1 LAMGSIEL
9 RHLRYF
15 VAVAEELHFARAAA
29 RLGIEQSPLSRQI
42 RELEH
47 AVGVPLFHRTTRRT
61 WLSAAGQR
69 FLDLA
74 QRILAD
80 VELAKTIA
88 RETGSGSDHPIR
100 LGLAEHA
107 AGEGFQ
113 YLLHALAEGH
123 PSSSVAVLELPVPR
137 LIELTLDGRID
148 ASFVLQPVDASGLFC
163 EPAWAEGLAVL
174 APPDHPLA
182 ARTTIELRELTAEPL
197 LVADPDVA
205 PGYAGQVAEL
215 LRAAGIDPDR
225 GTLVA
230 HPNTMASLVAIGA
243 GLGIMAQSWAR
254 RFNDLA
260 TVIDL
265 VDGAAI
271 MRTWMLYRD
280 GDCSPDVSRILEF
293 ARLAGSSGGR
303 HGGLPASSR
312 PRDNVQNPSRTA

>member
-1 LAMGSIEL
+1 MEL

-61 WLSAAGQR
+61 WLSGAGQR

-74 QRILAD
+74 RRILAD

-107 AGEGFQ
+107 TGEGFQ
-113 YLLHALAEGH
+113 HLLHALAEGH

-148 ASFVLQPVDASGLFC
+148 ASFVLQPVDASGLVC
-163 EPAWAEGLAVL
+163 ERAWAEGLAVL

-182 ARTTIELRELTAEPL
+182 ARTTIELRELTAELL

-205 PGYAGQVAEL
+205 PGCAGQLAEL

-265 VDGAAI
+265 VDGAAL

-280 GDCSPDVSRILEF
+280 GDCSPDVSLILEF
-293 ARLAGSSGGR
+293 ARLAGSSGAR
-303 HGGLPASSR
+303 HEGLPASSR
-312 PRDNVQNPSRTA
+312 PRDDVQDPSRTA

>member
-1 LAMGSIEL
+1 MGSIEL

-74 QRILAD
+74 RRILAD

-88 RETGSGSDHPIR
+88 REAGSGSASRIR

-113 YLLHALAEGH
+113 HLLHALAQRH
-123 PSSSVAVLELPVPR
+123 PSSSVAVLEHPVPR

-148 ASFVLQPVDASGLFC
+148 ASFVLQPVDASGLVC

-174 APPDHPLA
+174 APPGHPLA

-197 LVADPDVA
+197 LVADPGVA

-215 LRAAGIDPDR
+215 LRGAGIDPDR

-230 HPNTMASLVAIGA
+230 HPHTMASLVAIGA

-260 TVIDL
+260 IVIDL
-265 VDGAAI
+265 VDGAAN

-280 GDCSPDVSRILEF
+280 GDSSPIVSQILEF
-293 ARLAGSSGGR
+293 ARFAGSSGER
-303 HGGLPASSR
+303 QGGLPVSSQSK
-312 PRDNVQNPSRTA
+312 DDVQDPSRTA

>member
-1 LAMGSIEL
+1 MGSIEL

-74 QRILAD
+74 RRLLAD
-80 VELAKTIA
+80 VEIAKTIA
-88 RETGSGSDHPIR
+88 RETGSGSHDPIR

-113 YLLHALAEGH
+113 HLLRALAAHH
-123 PSSSVAVLELPVPR
+123 PSSSVAVLELPVMR
-137 LIELTLDGRID
+137 LVELMLDGRID
-148 ASFVLQPVDASGLFC
+148 VSFVLQPVDASGLSC
-163 EPAWAEGLAVL
+163 ELAWVEGLAVL
-174 APPDHPLA
+174 APPDHPLG

-197 LVADPDVA
+197 LIADPVVA
-205 PGYAGQVAEL
+205 SGYAGQIAEL
-215 LRAAGIDPDR
+215 LRGAGIDPDR

-243 GLGIMAQSWAR
+243 GFGIMAKSWAM
-254 RFNDLA
+254 RFDDLA
-260 TVIDL
+260 VVIDL
-265 VDGAAI
+265 VDGGAT
-271 MRTWMLYRD
+271 MRTWMLHRE
-280 GDCSPDVSRILEF
+280 GDCSPSVSRILEL
-293 ARLAGSSGGR
+293 ARFTGSSSG

-312 PRDNVQNPSRTA
+312 PVDDV

>member
-29 RLGIEQSPLSRQI
+29 RLGIEQSPLSRQV

-74 QRILAD
+74 RRILAD

-88 RETGSGSDHPIR
+88 RETGSGSDHSIR

-113 YLLHALAEGH
+113 HLLHALAQHH

-148 ASFVLQPVDASGLFC
+148 ASFALQPVHAPGLFC
-163 EPAWAEGLAVL
+163 EPAWAERLAVL

-197 LVADPDVA
+197 LIADPGVA
-205 PGYAGQVAEL
+205 PGYADQVAEL
-215 LRAAGIDPDR
+215 LRGAGIDPDR

-243 GLGIMAQSWAR
+243 GLGIMAKSWAR
-254 RFNDLA
+254 RFIDLA
-260 TVIDL
+260 ITIDL
-265 VDGAAI
+265 LDDAAT
-271 MRTWMLYRD
+271 MRTWMLHRE
-280 GDCSPDVSRILEF
+280 GDFSPGVSRILEL
-293 ARLAGSSGGR
+293 ARFTGSSSGQ

-312 PRDNVQNPSRTA
+312 PRADV

>member
-1 LAMGSIEL
+1 MMGSMEL

-47 AVGVPLFHRTTRRT
+47 DVGVPLFHRTTRRT

-74 QRILAD
+74 RRILAD

-88 RETGSGSDHPIR
+88 RETGSGSDYPIR

-107 AGEGFQ
+107 AGEDFQ
-113 YLLHALAEGH
+113 HLLRALAEHH
-123 PSSSVAVLELPVPR
+123 PRSSVAVLELPVPR
-137 LIELTLDGRID
+137 LIDLTLDGRID
-148 ASFVLQPVDASGLFC
+148 ASFVLQPVDAPGLFC
-163 EPAWAEGLAVL
+163 EPAWAESLAVL

-182 ARTTIELRELTAEPL
+182 TRTTIELRELTAEPL
-197 LVADPDVA
+197 LVADPGVA
-205 PGYAGQVAEL
+205 PGYADQVAEL
-215 LRAAGIDPDR
+215 LRGAGIDPDR

-243 GLGIMAQSWAR
+243 GLGIMTKSWAR

-280 GDCSPDVSRILEF
+280 GDCSPGVSRILDL
-293 ARLAGSSGGR
+293 ARFTGSLGGR

-312 PRDNVQNPSRTA
+312 PWDGV